1 MLICD
6 DAVGFP
12 SLVRMWL
19 DQDDGLQTVGVVTT
33 AAELLERMDELSPDV
48 ILLDLMLPD
57 GAASPELVTALRER
71 RPGVRIVLIS
81 SFPQS
86 RLEEEAARVGAD
98 ALCPK
103 AATPE
108 TLRAAVRG

>member
-1 MLICD
+1 MAAPSPLRVLICD

-19 DQDDGLQTVGVVTT
+19 GQDPGMEAVAVVTT
-33 AAELLERMDELSPDV
+33 AAELLA
-48 ILLDLMLPD
+48 
-57 GAASPELVTALRER
+57 G
-71 RPGVRIVLIS
+71 
-81 SFPQS
+81 
-86 RLEEEAARVGAD
+86 LEEEAARIGAD

-108 TLRAAVRG
+108 TLRRAVRG